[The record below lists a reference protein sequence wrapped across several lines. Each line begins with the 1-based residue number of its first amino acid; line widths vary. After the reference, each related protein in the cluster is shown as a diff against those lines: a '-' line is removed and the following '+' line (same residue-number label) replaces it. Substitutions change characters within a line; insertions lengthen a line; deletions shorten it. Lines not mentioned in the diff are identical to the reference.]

1 MYFIFIK
8 IGLTRSGKLKTKLK
22 NNKIINVF
30 LTYPFSISL
39 IILSSVLFPNRI
51 KPSMAKDKVNNV
63 IGIQDNNIV
72 R

>member
-30 LTYPFSISL
+30 LTYPL
-39 IILSSVLFPNRI
+39 H
-51 KPSMAKDKVNNV
+51 
-63 IGIQDNNIV
+63 
-72 R
+72 

>member
-30 LTYPFSISL
+30 LIYPFSISL